1 MAESNLKR
9 PLIETSQANKS
20 IANVHGVSFVRTSLQ
35 IMHCLQ
41 NFLRKH
47 GHSIAIALGPFA
59 AALVL
64 GFVSINTH
72 SKHHRTTV
80 AMLAVLIWMII
91 WWVTEAVPIAI
102 TSLLPLL
109 LYPVLGIQNA
119 NAVATSY
126 MNDTVSLFIGSFI
139 LALAVERYQVHRR
152 LALTTLLLIGGQK
165 MDPRLLLLGF
175 CIGPAFVSMW
185 ISNTATAIMM
195 MPIAIGVLEKLQA
208 TYAENSA
215 SEAGSSESPVAGKL
229 TINVDDLQ
237 KRNGGYTG
245 LGLIQDV
252 EVNNSKI
259 ASAREESKEEK
270 VPHALKVYGRG
281 VVLAVTYAVSIG
293 GLTTLTGTGTNLVLT
308 GMWSSRFPHAP
319 PVSYLKW
326 FLFAFPLGVVLLIF
340 CWALICIIYCPP
352 SVLPTVSR
360 SFKRSTIQEEVDVLG
375 PMSFAEKAVLGLFGV
390 LILLWMTRDF
400 SGVMPGWGVWCT
412 GGLAGDGTASILM
425 AIPLFIIPNKLVPG
439 EKLMSWK
446 HCKNFPWDIVLL
458 LGGGFAIADGISKS
472 GLSGWMTQHLVF
484 LHSAPYLLM
493 VPIVAL
499 FVGITTEFVSN
510 ASTATIFIPLLIP
523 VALSAHIHP
532 LFYLVP
538 ATITASYAFMLPIGT
553 PPNAVAYATGYIRMI
568 DMIST
573 GFFLKVFATLV
584 LSAMM
589 PALGPII
596 FGLNK
601 PFHAH

>member
-1 MAESNLKR
+1 MAGSDLRR

-20 IANVHGVSFVRTSLQ
+20 IGKVHGVSFVRTSLR
-35 IMHCLQ
+35 IIHCIQ
-41 NFLRKH
+41 TFLKKH
-47 GHSIAIALGPFA
+47 GHSIAIALGPLA

-64 GFVSINTH
+64 AFVTINSQGQH
-72 SKHHRTTV
+72 NRTIV

-91 WWVTEAVPIAI
+91 WWVTEAVPTAI

-109 LYPVLGIQNA
+109 LYPVLCIQNA
-119 NAVATSY
+119 NAVAASY
-126 MNDTVSLFIGSFI
+126 MNDTISLFIGSFI

-152 LALTTLLLIGGQK
+152 LALTTLLLIGGKK

-175 CIGPAFVSMW
+175 FIGPAFVSMW
-185 ISNTATAIMM
+185 ISNTATSIMM
-195 MPIAIGVLEKLQA
+195 MPIAVGMLQKLQA
-208 TYAENSA
+208 TFAEHRAN
-215 SEAGSSESPVAGKL
+215 EAGSSESLV
-229 TINVDDLQ
+229 VDDLQ
-237 KRNGGYTG
+237 KTDGGFTG
-245 LGLIQDV
+245 LGIIQDV

-259 ASAREESKEEK
+259 ASPPEESKPEEL
-270 VPHALKVYGRG
+270 PHDLKVFGRG
-281 VVLAVTYAVSIG
+281 VVLGVTYAIEIG

-308 GMWSSRFPHAP
+308 GIWSSRFPNAP
-319 PVSYLKW
+319 PVTFFQW
-326 FLFAFPLGVVLLIF
+326 FLFAFPLGVILLII
-340 CWALICIIYCPP
+340 CYVLICVIYCPP
-352 SVLPTVSR
+352 SVVPTISR
-360 SFKRSTIQEEVDVLG
+360 SFKRSTIQEEIDLLG

-390 LILLWMTRDF
+390 LIVLWMTRDF
-400 SGVMPGWGVWCT
+400 SGTMPGWGVWLT
-412 GGLAGDGTASILM
+412 GGLAGDGTASIFM
-425 AIPLFIIPNKLVPG
+425 AIPLFIIPNKRVPG

-472 GLSGWMTQHLVF
+472 GLSAWMTQHLVF

-493 VPIVAL
+493 VPMVCL

-510 ASTATIFIPLLIP
+510 ASTATIFLPLLIP
-523 VALSAHIHP
+523 VALSGHIHP

-538 ATITASYAFMLPIGT
+538 ATITASYCFMLPIGT
-553 PPNAVAYATGYIRMI
+553 PPNAVAYATGYTRMI

-573 GFFLKVFATLV
+573 GFILKVVSILV

-589 PALGPII
+589 PSLGPIV

>member
-1 MAESNLKR
+1 MVPFRYRN
-9 PLIETSQANKS
+9 IETSEANKS
-20 IANVHGVSFVRTSLQ
+20 IAKVHGVSFLQTSLR
-35 IMHCLQ
+35 IIHCIRIL
-41 NFLRKH
+41 LRKH

-64 GFVSINTH
+64 AFVSINSQGKYNHTI
-72 SKHHRTTV
+72 V

-126 MNDTVSLFIGSFI
+126 MNDTISLFIGSFI

-152 LALTTLLLIGGQK
+152 LALTTLLLIGGKQ

-185 ISNTATAIMM
+185 ISNTATSIMM
-195 MPIAIGVLEKLQA
+195 MPIAVGVLEKLHA
-208 TYAENSA
+208 TYAEHSA
-215 SEAGSSESPVAGKL
+215 SEAGSSESPVAEKL
-229 TINVDDLQ
+229 TLIADNLQ
-237 KRNGGYTG
+237 KTDGGFTG
-245 LGLIQDV
+245 LGLIHQDV
-252 EVNNSKI
+252 EANNSKTPP
-259 ASAREESKEEK
+259 EESKPEVRCHLQKE
-270 VPHALKVYGRG
+270 LS
-281 VVLAVTYAVSIG
+281 LD
-293 GLTTLTGTGTNLVLT
+293 
-308 GMWSSRFPHAP
+308 
-319 PVSYLKW
+319 
-326 FLFAFPLGVVLLIF
+326 FL
-340 CWALICIIYCPP
+340 
-352 SVLPTVSR
+352 
-360 SFKRSTIQEEVDVLG
+360 E
-375 PMSFAEKAVLGLFGV
+375 
-390 LILLWMTRDF
+390 DF
-400 SGVMPGWGVWCT
+400 SGALPGWGEWCT

-458 LGGGFAIADGISKS
+458 LGGGFAIADGIAKS
-472 GLSGWMTQHLVF
+472 GLSTWMTQHLVF
-484 LHSAPYLLM
+484 LQSAPFLLM
-493 VPIVAL
+493 VPIVCL

-510 ASTATIFIPLLIP
+510 SSTATIFLPLLIP
-523 VALSAHIHP
+523 VALSGNIHP

-538 ATITASYAFMLPIGT
+538 GTIAASYSFMLPIGT

-573 GFFLKVFATLV
+573 GFFLKIFATLV
-584 LSAMM
+584 LSAMV
-589 PALGPII
+589 PYLGPTI
-596 FGLNK
+596 FGWNK
-601 PFHAH
+601 PFDAH

>member
-1 MAESNLKR
+1 MVPFRYRN
-9 PLIETSQANKS
+9 IETSEANKS
-20 IANVHGVSFVRTSLQ
+20 IAKVHGVSFLQTSLR
-35 IMHCLQ
+35 IIHCIRIL
-41 NFLRKH
+41 LRKH

-64 GFVSINTH
+64 AFVSINSQGKYNHTI
-72 SKHHRTTV
+72 V

-126 MNDTVSLFIGSFI
+126 MNDTISLFIGSFI

-152 LALTTLLLIGGQK
+152 LALTTLLLIGGKQ

-185 ISNTATAIMM
+185 ISNTATSIMM
-195 MPIAIGVLEKLQA
+195 MPIAVGVLEKLHA
-208 TYAENSA
+208 TYAEHSA
-215 SEAGSSESPVAGKL
+215 SEAGSSESPVAEKL
-229 TINVDDLQ
+229 TLIADNLQ
-237 KRNGGYTG
+237 KTDGGFTG
-245 LGLIQDV
+245 LGLIHQDV
-252 EVNNSKI
+252 EANNSKTPP
-259 ASAREESKEEK
+259 EESKPEE
-270 VPHALKVYGRG
+270 VPHALKVYGRA
-281 VVLAVTYAVSIG
+281 VVLAVTYAIEIG

-308 GMWSSRFPHAP
+308 GIWSSRFPNAP

-326 FLFAFPLGVVLLIF
+326 FLFAFPLGVILLIICF
-340 CWALICIIYCPP
+340 ALLCMIYCPP

-360 SFKRSTIQEEVDVLG
+360 SFERSTIQEEVDVLG
-375 PMSFAEKAVLGLFGV
+375 PMSFAERAVLGLFGV

-400 SGVMPGWGVWCT
+400 SGALPGWGEWCT

-458 LGGGFAIADGISKS
+458 LGGGFAIADGIAKS
-472 GLSGWMTQHLVF
+472 GLSTWMTQHLVF
-484 LHSAPYLLM
+484 LQSAPFLLM
-493 VPIVAL
+493 VPIVCL

-510 ASTATIFIPLLIP
+510 SSTATIFLPLLIP
-523 VALSAHIHP
+523 VALSGNIHP

-538 ATITASYAFMLPIGT
+538 GTIAASYSFMLPIGT

-573 GFFLKVFATLV
+573 GFFLKIFATLV
-584 LSAMM
+584 LSAMV
-589 PALGPII
+589 PYLGPTI
-596 FGLNK
+596 FGWNK
-601 PFHAH
+601 PFDAH